1 MKREGDMERIRLY
14 NDDCLNTFKLIE
26 DKTID
31 LILIDP
37 PYNIGKDKWD
47 KWATVELYVEF
58 MGKVFKECERVL
70 KDNGS
75 FYFFHNDFLQVVEL
89 QNWIN
94 RNTEFIFKSFLIW
107 NKRYNG
113 SPRKYY
119 FDNVIAGNMN
129 RNHRQLTEYCLYYT
143 FQDETGLSRV
153 YDDKKCFSSIKEYLR
168 EERKKVAKDISSNLS
183 ESDEYMAKITN
194 TSTMIRHYWGD
205 SQWAFPTYEMYT
217 KLQETGYFNKPYE
230 ELRQEYEE
238 LRQEYESLRYTFNN
252 QKTHH
257 DVLDFEVASKQG
269 HITPKPVDL
278 LEYLIKT
285 SSNEND
291 VILDCF
297 MGSGST
303 GVACANTNRRF
314 IGVEKEEKYF
324 SIAKERIEKASNI
337 SFF

>member
-1 MKREGDMERIRLY
+1 MEYKLY
-14 NDDCLNTFKLIE
+14 NGDCLEVMQEIS
-26 DKTID
+26 DKSVD

-37 PYNIGKDKWD
+37 PYNISKAKWD
-47 KWATVELYVEF
+47 KWKTVEMYVEF
-58 MGKVFKECERVL
+58 MGKTFKECERIL

-75 FYFFHNDFLQVVEL
+75 FYFFHNDFLQVVEI

-94 RNTEFIFKSFLIW
+94 KNTNFIFKSFLIW

-119 FDNVIAGNMN
+119 FDNVIAGNTN
-129 RNHRQLTEYCLYYT
+129 RNHRQLSEYCLYYT
-143 FQDETGLSRV
+143 FQDETGLT
-153 YDDKKCFSSIKEYLR
+153 KIKTDINNFVSLR
-168 EERKKVAKDISSNLS
+168 EYSKKIQHKIGKKLKEINTILGHRKAEHFFYHSS
-183 ESDEYMAKITN
+183 T
-194 TSTMIRHYWGD
+194 
-205 SQWAFPTYEMYT
+205 QWDLCTEETYEE
-217 KLQETGYFNKPYE
+217 LISRFNIDKFECFRKYE
-230 ELRQEYEE
+230 ELRQEYEK
-238 LRQEYESLRYTFNN
+238 LRQEYEKLRYTFHNL
-252 QKTHH
+252 KTHH

-314 IGVEKEEKYF
+314 IGIEKEEKYF
-324 SIAKERIEKASNI
+324 NIAKERIEKASNI

>member
-1 MKREGDMERIRLY
+1 MERIRLY

-75 FYFFHNDFLQVVEL
+75 FYFFHNDFLQMVEL
-89 QNWIN
+89 QNYIN
-94 RNTEFIFKSFLIW
+94 KNTKFIFKSLITVS
-107 NKRYNG
+107 K
-113 SPRKYY
+113 S
-119 FDNVIAGNMN
+119 DNNYIKDLYGNAECF
-129 RNHRQLTEYCLYYT
+129 RNYLNINEYCLFYT
-143 FQDETGLSRV
+143 FQDGKHMRGLMNEKTEVFKPIFDYFSNEQLKTGLNNKEL
-153 YDDKKCFSSIKEYLR
+153 DDVMGRKSAFSYFKKR
-168 EERKKVAKDISSNLS
+168 
-183 ESDEYMAKITN
+183 
-194 TSTMIRHYWGD
+194 TSHGIEFPVEKHYK
-205 SQWAFPTYEMYT
+205 
-217 KLQETGYFNKPYE
+217 KLQETGYFQKPYE
-230 ELRQEYEE
+230 KLKEEYEKIKQEYEK
-238 LRQEYESLRYTFNN
+238 LRYTFNAKKGKEN
-252 QKTHH
+252 NLIYSFRSDKRNEHPTQ
-257 DVLDFEVASKQG
+257 
-269 HITPKPVDL
+269 KPVAL
-278 LEYLIKT
+278 LEEIIRI

-291 VILDCF
+291 LVLDCF

-303 GVACANTNRRF
+303 GVACANTNRKF
-314 IGVEKEEKYF
+314 IGIEKEGRYF